1 MSKEEYDA
9 NHIFSLSLVGFQTK
23 EEERQ
28 LIYGHAEISVCFY
41 VTGFLQDSKY

>member
-28 LIYGHAEISVCFY
+28 QI
-41 VTGFLQDSKY
+41 